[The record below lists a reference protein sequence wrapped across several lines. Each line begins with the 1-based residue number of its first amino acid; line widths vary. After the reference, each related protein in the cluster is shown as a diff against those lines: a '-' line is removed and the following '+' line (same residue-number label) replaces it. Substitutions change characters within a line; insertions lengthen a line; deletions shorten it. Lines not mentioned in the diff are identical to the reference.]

1 MARRSALPVVL
12 ALAALTLSACGTTVA
27 TGERVA
33 TAPGGLGPVDSF
45 TGDPLSPTDGG
56 VPGTTGSRGPL
67 AVLPPVVLNGP
78 DGRFTAQAEALH
90 RGETVLT

>member
-27 TGERVA
+27 TGERAA

-45 TGDPLSPTDGG
+45 TGDPLSPIGKAVIFHQGTDE
-56 VPGTTGSRGPL
+56 P
-67 AVLPPVVLNGP
+67 
-78 DGRFTAQAEALH
+78 
-90 RGETVLT
+90 